1 MAVASVIPGMGETV
15 TRTMLTV
22 ADSDSVW
29 LQVASTNERAIRLY
43 HRMGFLMTKEVN
55 RGYRI
60 R

>member
-1 MAVASVIPGMGETV
+1 MASVVPGKGELV

-22 ADSDSVW
+22 ADSDSVH

-43 HRMGFLMTKEVN
+43 HRMGFLMTKELN
-55 RGYRI
+55 RSYRI

>member
-1 MAVASVIPGMGETV
+1 MWASVVPGMGELV
-15 TRTMLTV
+15 TQTMLTV
-22 ADSDSVW
+22 ADSDSVY

-43 HRMGFLMTKEVN
+43 NRMGFLMTKEVN